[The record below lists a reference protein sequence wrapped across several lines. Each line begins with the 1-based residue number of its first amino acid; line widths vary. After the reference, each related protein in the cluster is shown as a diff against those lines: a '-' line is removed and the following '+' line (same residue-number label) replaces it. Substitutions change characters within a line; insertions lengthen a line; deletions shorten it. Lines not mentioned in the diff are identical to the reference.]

1 MNAILAEFAPSV
13 TLPSVL
19 AAQPDYAL
27 MNIFTVA
34 VITAVALACGIS
46 LRKKSGKAA

>member
-1 MNAILAEFAPSV
+1 MTATLAEFAPFV

-19 AAQPDYAL
+19 AYQPDYAL

-34 VITAVALACGIS
+34 VIGAVAVACAIS
-46 LRKKSGKAA
+46 LRKKGDKTA